1 MNDKIKQNTSRFYI
15 ISVLAL
21 IWNIL
26 GVIAYLGQVYMPQE
40 VKQALS
46 PTEQAYYANVPS
58 WVTGAFAI
66 AVFAGALGCIA
77 LLLKKKIAIS
87 LLFIS
92 LIAVL
97 VQFVYNTI
105 IQTDMEITVTKL
117 VWPVLIIAIAIFLVW
132 FSKDSKT
139 KGYIS

>member
-1 MNDKIKQNTSRFYI
+1 MDNKAKQNTSRFYI
-15 ISVLAL
+15 VSTLAL

-40 VKQALS
+40 VKQAL
-46 PTEQAYYANVPS
+46 PPAEQTYYANVPS

-66 AVFAGALGCIA
+66 AVFAGVLGCIS

-87 LLFIS
+87 LLYVS

-97 VQFVYNTI
+97 VQFIYNTI
-105 IQTDMEITVTKL
+105 IQTDMEVTAVKL
-117 VWPVLIIAIAIFLVW
+117 VWPVLIIAIAVFLVW
-132 FSKDSKT
+132 FAKDSKT
-139 KGYIS
+139 KGYLS

>member
-1 MNDKIKQNTSRFYI
+1 MNNKTKQNTSRFYI

-40 VKQALS
+40 IKQAL
-46 PTEQAYYANVPS
+46 PPAEQSYYANVPS

-105 IQTDMEITVTKL
+105 IQTDMEVTVAKL

>member
-105 IQTDMEITVTKL
+105 IQTDMEVTITKL

>member
-1 MNDKIKQNTSRFYI
+1 MDNKAKQNTSRFYI
-15 ISVLAL
+15 VSTLAL

-40 VKQALS
+40 VKQAL
-46 PTEQAYYANVPS
+46 PPAEQAYYANVPS

-66 AVFAGALGCIA
+66 AVFVGVFGCVA

-87 LLFIS
+87 LLYIS

-105 IQTDMEITVTKL
+105 IQTDMEVTAAKL

-132 FSKDSKT
+132 FAKSSKT
-139 KGYIS
+139 KGYLS

>member
-1 MNDKIKQNTSRFYI
+1 MNNKTKQNTSRFYI

-40 VKQALS
+40 VKQAL
-46 PTEQAYYANVPS
+46 PPAEQAYYANVPS

-105 IQTDMEITVTKL
+105 IQTDMEVTVAKL

>member
-1 MNDKIKQNTSRFYI
+1 MNNKKNKSTIRFYI

-21 IWNIL
+21 IWNIF
-26 GVIAYLGQVYMPQE
+26 GVIAYLSQVYMPQE
-40 VKQALS
+40 VKQTLPPAQ
-46 PTEQAYYANVPS
+46 QAYYANVPS

-66 AVFAGALGCIA
+66 AVFAGTLGCIA
-77 LLLKKKIAIS
+77 LLLKKKIATSI
-87 LLFIS
+87 LFVS

-105 IQTDMEITVTKL
+105 IQTAMEVTVTKL
-117 VWPVLIIAIAIFLVW
+117 VWPVLIIATAVFLVW